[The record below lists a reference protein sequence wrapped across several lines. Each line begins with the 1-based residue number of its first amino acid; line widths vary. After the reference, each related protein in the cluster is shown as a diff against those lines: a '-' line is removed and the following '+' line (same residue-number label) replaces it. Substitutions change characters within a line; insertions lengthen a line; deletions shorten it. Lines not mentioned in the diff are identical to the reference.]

1 VSRYITWT
9 RRLDVFVYFLQR
21 EISSLAAMW
30 DAHWKIQP
38 YGLTSAIGTCKLI
51 QDDAR
56 VCNIPIGV
64 GLLEIWGQHD
74 SLGNHVDPHKVFD
87 NSRMSETGAHVTQ
100 PWYGLTLIPKF

>member
-9 RRLDVFVYFLQR
+9 RRLDVFVYFLKR

-64 GLLEIWGQHD
+64 VC
-74 SLGNHVDPHKVFD
+74 SK
-87 NSRMSETGAHVTQ
+87 
-100 PWYGLTLIPKF
+100 YGVSMTHWATMLTLTRFLTIRE